1 MTAGTG
7 AAARRAAWAR
17 AGIVFACV
25 LAADQGVKALINASL
40 ARGEEREVI
49 AGIKLVNVRN
59 SGVAF
64 GQLQNGGVIVAIV
77 ITIAVLAL
85 LIYFARNGAQ
95 PLMWLPTGLLLG
107 GALGNIVDRI
117 VEGAV
122 IDFVKLPHWPAFNV
136 ADSAITVGVITLL
149 FVMERND
156 RARRPA

>member
-1 MTAGTG
+1 VTAGTG
-7 AAARRAAWAR
+7 AAAQRAAWSR

-25 LAADQGVKALINASL
+25 LAADQGVKALVNASL

-49 AGIKLVNVRN
+49 LGIKLVNVRN

-85 LIYFARNGAQ
+85 LIYFARNGSQ

-136 ADSAITVGVITLL
+136 ADSAITIGVITLL